1 VHAAGQACQTLSG
14 SWGDHRDE
22 DSWKS
27 PEQPIMLL
35 IDIVSCGGKVEFAHF
50 PHDGSEIPITGS
62 E

>member
-1 VHAAGQACQTLSG
+1 
-14 SWGDHRDE
+14 
-22 DSWKS
+22 
-27 PEQPIMLL
+27 MLL